1 MCVCVNRSSSA
12 VDSMSDYGDQGSN
25 ETKSDAA
32 SPLTA
37 ELNNGGLHPSASP
50 TVATARHHPS
60 SALSA
65 TQTAGVDRGH
75 TPQFTGTTPLM
86 YAGGQHQLH
95 GLGSLVDAG
104 LGCPSL
110 TAGNGLDDDGGFLA
124 MNVAAA
130 AAAAAAAAGTFNIG
144 YNRL

>member
-1 MCVCVNRSSSA
+1 MCDVNRSSSA
-12 VDSMSDYGDQGSN
+12 VDSMSDYGDHGSN
-25 ETKSDAA
+25 ETKSEAA

-37 ELNNGGLHPSASP
+37 ELNNGGLHPTAVP
-50 TVATARHHPS
+50 TVRHHPPTT
-60 SALSA
+60 A
-65 TQTAGVDRGH
+65 TAGLDRGQ
-75 TPQFTGTTPLM
+75 TPQFAGI

-104 LGCPSL
+104 LACPSL
-110 TAGNGLDDDGGFLA
+110 NAGTGLDDDGGFLA

-130 AAAAAAAAGTFNIG
+130 AAAAAAAGTFNIG